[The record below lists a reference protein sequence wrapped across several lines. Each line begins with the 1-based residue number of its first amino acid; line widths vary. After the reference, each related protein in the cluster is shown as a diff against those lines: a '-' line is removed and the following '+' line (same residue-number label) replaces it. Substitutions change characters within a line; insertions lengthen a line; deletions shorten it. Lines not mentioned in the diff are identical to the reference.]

1 MTLVNVRLC
10 CLLPWSMMYI
20 AEGQG
25 GLGVSSLLL
34 STLHSFVVVV
44 VVVVWFGLVVVVS
57 YLIAA

>member
-1 MTLVNVRLC
+1 
-10 CLLPWSMMYI
+10 MYI

-25 GLGVSSLLL
+25 GLGVVLFILK
-34 STLHSFVVVV
+34 TLHSLVVVVV